1 MPKTAITQ
9 WDTTPAN
16 NTDIDGI
23 NIAENCPAAGIN
35 NAIRAMMAQVASWAS
50 GVVLKAGSAM
60 TGDLTDMGHGST
72 VKDLSGSAHKVG
84 FRTIP
89 QNAQSSAYVLALAD
103 AGKHVAIT
111 SGGVTVPANATVAFD
126 IGTAITIIN
135 DSGSDQT
142 ITQASGVT
150 LRRAGTAATGNR
162 SLAARGLAT
171 IIKVATNEWYIS
183 GAGLA

>member
-1 MPKTAITQ
+1 MPKTAVTQ

-35 NAIRAMMAQVASWAS
+35 NAIRTLMAQIATWAP
-50 GVVLKAGSAM
+50 GLVLKAGSAM
-60 TGDLTDMGHGST
+60 TGDLTDQGTAST
-72 VKDLSGSAHKVG
+72 VKDAAGTAHKLG
-84 FRTIP
+84 YRHIP
-89 QNAQSSAYVLALAD
+89 QNPQSSAYVLALSD

-111 SGGVTVPANATVAFD
+111 TGGVTVPANATIAFE

-135 DSGSDQT
+135 NSASDQT
-142 ITQASGVT
+142 ITEASGVT
-150 LRRAGTAATGNR
+150 LRRAGTAGTGNR

-171 IIKVATNEWYIS
+171 LLKIGTNEWYIS